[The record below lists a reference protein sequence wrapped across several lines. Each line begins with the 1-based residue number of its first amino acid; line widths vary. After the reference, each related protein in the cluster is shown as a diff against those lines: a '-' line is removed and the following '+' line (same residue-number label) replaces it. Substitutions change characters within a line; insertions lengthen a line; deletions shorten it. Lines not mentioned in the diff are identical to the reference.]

1 MTTYIKSEAIKD
13 ASIEGIKIR
22 DGTLSS
28 SKIDETVA
36 SKSYIDAQIKTVD
49 DKTVALER
57 DLG

>member
-1 MTTYIKSEAIKD
+1 MLLLK
-13 ASIEGIKIR
+13 ASIF
-22 DGTLSS
+22 DA

-57 DLG
+57 DLGQYAELPS